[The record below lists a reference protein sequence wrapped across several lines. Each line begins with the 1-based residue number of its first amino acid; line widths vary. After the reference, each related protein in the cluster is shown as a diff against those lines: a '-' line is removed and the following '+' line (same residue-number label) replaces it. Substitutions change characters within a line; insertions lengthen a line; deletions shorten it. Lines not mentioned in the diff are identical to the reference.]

1 MSVQSELEDSGYRG
15 AIAPGADSDRT
26 RGTIPAAALLRGFAA
41 KRPQSGLYRAFIK
54 RCLDILLVLAS
65 APVVLPI
72 LAVLALLVARDG
84 GQPFYGQ
91 DRIGRGGRRFRMW
104 KLRTMVVDADRKLE
118 ECLARDPALRA
129 EWDATQKLKN
139 DPRITRLG
147 RIMRKTS
154 MDELPQLWNVLKG
167 EMSIVGPRPFM
178 PDQSAL
184 YHGHA
189 YYRLRPGLTG
199 FWQVSERNDGDF
211 AQRARHDSQY
221 DRALSFWTDL
231 RVVLSTVRV
240 VLRATGY

>member
-1 MSVQSELEDSGYRG
+1 MSVQYELEEHARPPSRAY
-15 AIAPGADSDRT
+15 GADRT
-26 RGTIPAAALLRGFAA
+26 PGQLAPRALLHGLAS
-41 KRPQSGLYRAFIK
+41 KKSQSGLYRAGIK
-54 RCLDILLVLAS
+54 RVLDIVLVLAS
-65 APVVLPI
+65 APVVLPL

-91 DRIGRGGRRFRMW
+91 ERIGRGGRRFRMW

-118 ECLARDPALRA
+118 ECLAHDPELRA

-139 DPRITRLG
+139 DPRITGFG

-154 MDELPQLWNVLKG
+154 MDELPQLWNVFMG

-178 PDQSAL
+178 PDQSVL

-199 FWQVSERNDGDF
+199 FWQISERNDSDF
-211 AQRARHDSQY
+211 AQRARHDARY
-221 DRALSFWTDL
+221 DRALSFGTDL